1 MTQLVKTLTK
11 ISNHWLLALV
21 TVSACWGLNS
31 IYSTDSDEDRS
42 LRNPCKS
49 NIEYW
54 IKVISI
60 RQNIRYSSILATFWT
75 VNDLDRF
82 QDDMAERE
90 RLWKERDSD
99 REREGNKN

>member
-1 MTQLVKTLTK
+1 M
-11 ISNHWLLALV
+11 
-21 TVSACWGLNS
+21 TVSACGGLNS

-49 NIEYW
+49 NIEHW
-54 IKVISI
+54 IKVISNG
-60 RQNIRYSSILATFWT
+60 QNIRWSSFLATFWT

-90 RLWKERDSD
+90 TLE
-99 REREGNKN
+99 RERLGQRERGIETERQADGFTLLIIKLH